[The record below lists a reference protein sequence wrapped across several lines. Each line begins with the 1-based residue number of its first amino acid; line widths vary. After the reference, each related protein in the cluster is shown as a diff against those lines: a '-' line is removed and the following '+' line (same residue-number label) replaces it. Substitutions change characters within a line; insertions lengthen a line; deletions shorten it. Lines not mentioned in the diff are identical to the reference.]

1 MCYSV
6 DDSSKLFAAM
16 VRNGNVCGGDLGIDD
31 LKTVSIINTV
41 LHQNGT
47 FTWTVSLN
55 GDAFRV
61 AIGEDGVLIAE
72 YCGELA
78 ADMAVISE

>member
-16 VRNGNVCGGDLGIDD
+16 VRNGNVCGDLGVDD
-31 LKTVSIINTV
+31 LKAVSIMETV

-61 AIGEDGVLIAE
+61 AIADDGVLVVE

-78 ADMAVISE
+78 ADRAIISE

>member
-1 MCYSV
+1 MCYSA
-6 DDSSKLFAAM
+6 DESSKLFSAM
-16 VRNGNVCGGDLGIDD
+16 VRNGSVRGDLCVDD
-31 LKTVSIINTV
+31 LQTVSIIETV
-41 LHQNGT
+41 LHMNGT

-61 AIGEDGVLIAE
+61 AIADDGVLVVE

-78 ADMAVISE
+78 ADRAVISE

>member
-6 DDSSKLFAAM
+6 DESSKLFAAM
-16 VRNGNVCGGDLGIDD
+16 VRDGNVCGDLNIDD
-31 LKTVSIINTV
+31 LKDVSIMETV

-61 AIGEDGVLIAE
+61 AIADDGVLVVE

-78 ADMAVISE
+78 ADRAIISE